1 MTNEKC
7 KGTDLL
13 ENCEQRCHDITMK
26 FNVLYN
32 DVFGIQIF
40 LYIFVGKQLENVM
53 EILRNKVR
61 IIKN

>member
-13 ENCEQRCHDITMK
+13 ENCEQTCHDITMK

-32 DVFGIQIF
+32 DMFGIQIF
-40 LYIFVGKQLENVM
+40 LYISVGKQLENVM
-53 EILRNKVR
+53 KILRNKVR

>member
-13 ENCEQRCHDITMK
+13 ENCEQTCHDITMK
-26 FNVLYN
+26 FNILYN
-32 DVFGIQIF
+32 DVLGIKIF
-40 LYIFVGKQLENVM
+40 LCISVGKQLENVM
-53 EILRNKVR
+53 KILRNKVR